1 MPKFNPFNKG
11 RVYVVDQPN
20 ISSNLA
26 TILLRHDFA
35 VSAFTDGMKALRA
48 ARTESPDLLITDLE
62 ISQFAGIDLA
72 LRLRKRCPSCK
83 VLFFAGQPGPTPSLK
98 IARSS
103 GLEFEL
109 IPKPVDP
116 QELVKKVQDLME
128 AASRAA
134 ATARA
139 LKTYNNNVQETLSR
153 LKSDSPFHFS
163 E

>member
-1 MPKFNPFNKG
+1 MPKFKPFNKG
-11 RVYVVDQPN
+11 RVFVVDEP
-20 ISSNLA
+20 IVASTIA
-26 TILLRHDFA
+26 AILLRRDFA
-35 VSAFTDGMKALRA
+35 VSTYTDGMKALRA

-72 LRLRKRCPSCK
+72 LRLRKRCPTCK
-83 VLFFAGQPGPTPSLK
+83 VLFFSGRPGTTHPLK